1 MCYLAALYERRKRF
15 MNIEAKK
22 VITVAMKVTDQDGV
36 VLEDTTGD
44 DPFIYLHGVGGILP
58 GLENALE
65 GKALGDKI
73 ELTLTPEE
81 AYGEYDDELVD
92 VLDRDQFEGIQEI
105 SVGDQLEGETE
116 DGIIPFTVIAID
128 GDEITVDANH
138 FFAGKTLHF
147 ELDVQDVREAT
158 SEEME
163 HGHVHVEGGCGC

>member
-1 MCYLAALYERRKRF
+1 

-22 VITVAMKVTDQDGV
+22 VVTVAMKVTDQDGV

-44 DPFIYLHGVGGILP
+44 DPFIYLHGIGGILP

-73 ELTLTPEE
+73 ELTLTPDE
-81 AYGEYDDELVD
+81 AYGDYDDDLVD
-92 VLDRDQFEGIQEI
+92 VLERNQFEGIQEI

-128 GDEITVDANH
+128 GEEITVDANH

-147 ELDVQDVREAT
+147 TLDIQDIRDATQEEL
-158 SEEME
+158 E
-163 HGHVHVEGGCGC
+163 HGHVHAEGGCGC